1 MAKRLITASPIST
14 VAANAAQLS
23 IASGVLFVLLLG
35 SLHVLEPEFN
45 PTWRF
50 VSEYALGAFGWMMRL
65 AFLALGASLASAG
78 VAILSQVR
86 TIAGYVGLVGLG
98 IAAVGFL
105 IAAIFTTDPATTS
118 REAATFRGKMH
129 VFGASLDYTPI
140 TALLITFS
148 LARNEA
154 WRPVRKWLFITAG
167 ITLVALTAFMVTLPY
182 DGKIGPH
189 VRAGLFGRF
198 LLVSYLG
205 WLMTVSAH
213 AIRLKKQTRCD

>member
-1 MAKRLITASPIST
+1 MAKPLAITSPVSPAASS
-14 VAANAAQLS
+14 AAQLS

-45 PTWRF
+45 PTWSF

-65 AFLALGASLASAG
+65 AFLALATSLTCAG

-86 TIAGYVGLVGLG
+86 TVTGYIGLVGLG
-98 IAAVGFL
+98 IAGIGFL

-118 REAATFRGKMH
+118 REAATFSGKMH

-140 TALLITFS
+140 TALLISVS
-148 LARNEA
+148 LARNHA
-154 WRPVRKWLFITAG
+154 WRPVRKWLFITTG

-189 VRAGLFGRF
+189 GPCGLVRPL
-198 LLVSYLG
+198 SLG
-205 WLMTVSAH
+205 VVPRVAYDGQRSCH
-213 AIRLKKQTRCD
+213 

>member
-1 MAKRLITASPIST
+1 MAKPLITTSPVSTAAAS
-14 VAANAAQLS
+14 AARLS
-23 IASGVLFVLLLG
+23 IVSGVLFVLLLG

-65 AFLALGASLASAG
+65 AFFALATSLTSAG
-78 VAILSQVR
+78 LAILSQVR
-86 TIAGYVGLVGLG
+86 TVAGYIGLVGLG
-98 IAAVGFL
+98 IAAIGFL

-118 REAATFRGKMH
+118 REAATSSGKMH
-129 VFGASLDYTPI
+129 VFGASLDYTPVI
-140 TALLITFS
+140 ALLLSFS

-154 WRPVRKWLFITAG
+154 WRPVRKWLFITAA

-182 DGKIGPH
+182 DGKIGPN

-205 WLMTVSAH
+205 WLITVSTH
-213 AIRLKKQTRCD
+213 SVRLQKQAAGE